1 MSQYLQFPTKTAIIA
16 ILIFRLSSEFK
27 DRGSRL
33 IPIPAEKREGI
44 LMLSNGQH
52 SSSESGIASPAS
64 IATAMESINTLA
76 AWLVD
81 AGLDKS
87 AIAHFKFKMKTI

>member
-1 MSQYLQFPTKTAIIA
+1 
-16 ILIFRLSSEFK
+16 
-27 DRGSRL
+27 
-33 IPIPAEKREGI
+33 
-44 LMLSNGQH
+44 MLSNGQH